1 MPAAERLA
9 FDVALHIG
17 TLAAVVI
24 YFRGDLLALAGGL
37 VGRPAPPYARTW
49 IWLLAVA
56 TVPVGLAGVFL
67 KHHIET
73 SYDSLPVIGICF
85 IVTGSLLYLASAV
98 RGAHRSAETL
108 GMRDALVVGLFQVV
122 ALLPGVSRSGT
133 TISGAMFRRIR
144 PEIAARFSF
153 LLAIPAIAGAV
164 VVEGRPMLDLGPA
177 MRVPMAVGILV
188 ALATG
193 LAAIAV
199 LLRAVVSG
207 RLHWFGYYCWAL
219 GAIVLVGSLVAG
231 MT

>member
-1 MPAAERLA
+1 MAACQLRR
-9 FDVALHIG
+9 F
-17 TLAAVVI
+17 
-24 YFRGDLLALAGGL
+24 
-37 VGRPAPPYARTW
+37 
-49 IWLLAVA
+49 
-56 TVPVGLAGVFL
+56 
-67 KHHIET
+67 
-73 SYDSLPVIGICF
+73 
-85 IVTGSLLYLASAV
+85 
-98 RGAHRSAETL
+98 
-108 GMRDALVVGLFQVV
+108 
-122 ALLPGVSRSGT
+122 GT

-144 PEIAARFSF
+144 PEVAARFSF